1 MRRSRSKGV
10 GKALERVL
18 LGGEDE
24 ERAGLESVLMS
35 PVRQRLFAF
44 MCRYPGSQLKTVS
57 AGNDIS
63 QSTAAWHLRQ
73 LMDAGYIGQ
82 WNVRKKV
89 TYSPTGLVD
98 KEDAELLELLNN
110 EAAKVLFLTIL
121 SQPGLSQRELAK
133 ILGTS
138 DQSIQ
143 RIVKRMEGFDL
154 ISRTT
159 DGRFVRYFP
168 SDGLK
173 RARDRNY
180 KREKEFRKD
189 ILRKLETD
197 GLEPKIVRQS
207 DAELMVE
214 IHRSRFKSVLELSVD
229 PFRTVLE

>member
-44 MCRYPGSQLKTVS
+44 MCRYPGSQLKMVS

-73 LMDAGYIGQ
+73 LMDAGYISQ
-82 WNVRKKV
+82 WNVRNKV
-89 TYSPTGLVD
+89 TYSPMGLVD

-143 RIVKRMEGFDL
+143 RLVKRMEGLDL

-207 DAELMVE
+207 DAELMIE

>member
-1 MRRSRSKGV
+1 MRRTKSRGV
-10 GKALERVL
+10 GKAFERVL
-18 LGGEDE
+18 LGEDDE

-44 MCRYPGSQLKTVS
+44 LCRYPGSPLKTVS
-57 AGNDIS
+57 AANDIS
-63 QSTAAWHLRQ
+63 RSTASWHLRQ
-73 LMDAGYIGQ
+73 LMEAGYINQ
-82 WNVRKKV
+82 RNVRNKV
-89 TYSPTGLVD
+89 TFSPAGLVD
-98 KEDAELLELLNN
+98 EKDTELLELLNN
-110 EAAKVLFLTIL
+110 ETAKNLFLTIL

-133 ILGTS
+133 MLGTS
-138 DQSIQ
+138 DQSIL
-143 RIVKRMEGFDL
+143 RLVRRMEGLDL

-173 RARDRNY
+173 RTKDRNY

-207 DAELMVE
+207 DTELMVE
-214 IHRSRFKSVLELSVD
+214 IQRSRFKSVLDLSVD

>member
-63 QSTAAWHLRQ
+63 PSTAAWHLRQ
-73 LMDAGYIGQ
+73 LRDAGYISQ
-82 WNVRKKV
+82 WNVRNKV
-89 TYSPTGLVD
+89 TYFPTGLVD
-98 KEDAELLELLNN
+98 KEDAEILELLNN

-143 RIVKRMEGFDL
+143 RLVKRMEGLDL